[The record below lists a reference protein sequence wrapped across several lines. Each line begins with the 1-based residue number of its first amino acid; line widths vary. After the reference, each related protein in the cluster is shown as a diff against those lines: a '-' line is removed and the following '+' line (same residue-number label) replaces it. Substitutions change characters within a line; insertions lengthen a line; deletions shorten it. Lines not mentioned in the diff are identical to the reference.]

1 MSASP
6 CRVLIIDDDEDTREA
21 LSEALTDAGLLVDAV
36 ATGAA
41 ALRRIE
47 EAGEPDVILLDLRM
61 PGMDGVEFIRR
72 LVECKYGGSV
82 ILVSGENS
90 RILESVER
98 LIEAHR
104 LIALG
109 CLQKPVQPRELASL
123 RAAESKNP
131 QRRAPAKV
139 YWTAGRSAKDDWYV
153 HVRPLRLSNT
163 STLVWQTESS
173 GGPADCAG
181 V

>member
-61 PGMDGVEFIRR
+61 PGMDGEQFLERTR
-72 LVECKYGGSV
+72 QGHARV
-82 ILVSGENS
+82 IVLTGDASG
-90 RILESVER
+90 RVLR
-98 LIEAHR
+98 FARDAKLLA
-104 LIALG
+104 
-109 CLQKPVQPRELASL
+109 KPVDLDALE
-123 RAAESKNP
+123 AAVKE
-131 QRRAPAKV
+131 A
-139 YWTAGRSAKDDWYV
+139 
-153 HVRPLRLSNT
+153 
-163 STLVWQTESS
+163 
-173 GGPADCAG
+173 CAA
-181 V
+181 